1 MSKAI
6 DLTGQRFGRLTVLHR
21 AENTKAGQSQW
32 MCKCDCGTQLVV
44 AGQSLRNGR
53 SKSCGCKRAETA
65 KKRLKKF
72 NEYRS
77 NGKVVYVKLSNTDRE
92 MIVDEDVWNAGANN
106 FCWYLT
112 RAGYAATQI
121 PGQKH
126 NILFHVYAFP
136 DCPDGLVRDHIDGNT
151 LNNVRSN
158 IRFITQQNNARN
170 RTLKSKNSS
179 GRVGVVWSKRDNRW
193 RAKIKVDDKEIHLGS
208 FDKLKD
214 AIKAREEA
222 EEKYFGEYRRK
233 E

>member
-1 MSKAI
+1 MSKVI
-6 DLTGQRFGRLTVLHR
+6 DLAGKRFGRLTVLHR
-21 AENTKAGQSQW
+21 VENTKAGQSQW

-53 SKSCGCKRAETA
+53 SKSCGCKRSETA
-65 KKRLKKF
+65 KKRLKRF

-92 MIVDEDVWNAGANN
+92 MIVDEDIWNAGAKD

-121 PGQKH
+121 PGQRS
-126 NILFHVYAFP
+126 NTLFHVYAFP
-136 DCPDGLVRDHIDGNT
+136 DCPDGLVRDHIDGNK
-151 LNNVRSN
+151 LNNVREN
-158 IRFITQQNNARN
+158 MRFITQQNNTRN
-170 RTLKSKNSS
+170 RTLRSKNKS
-179 GRVGVVWSKRDNRW
+179 GRIGVVWSKRDNKW
-193 RAKIKVDDKEIHLGS
+193 RAKIKTDGKEIHLGS
-208 FDKLKD
+208 FSKLED
-214 AIKAREEA
+214 AVKAREDA